1 MRNLRITIFP
11 SFFHAHQIPRKP
23 VTVSPLPLFSS
34 LCVFV
39 CPVFYFAVVLVG
51 EECSRLLD
59 AKCDM
64 HINR

>member
-23 VTVSPLPLFSS
+23 VTASPLLLFSS

-51 EECSRLLD
+51 GTVKNVLGCSTRN
-59 AKCDM
+59 ATC
-64 HINR
+64 I